1 MFKYLFFAL
10 VVRPLILL
18 ILGINVR
25 HRHRLPEQG
34 PAILIAN
41 HNSHLDT
48 LTLMSLYP
56 LKKVKR
62 IRPVA
67 ADDYFLK
74 NKWLAWFSLQV
85 IGIIPI
91 SRTGMKARRD
101 LFAPISDALEKGDII
116 IFFPEGS
123 RGEPERLSDF
133 KSGIAHVARRHPEVP
148 IYPIFMHGLGKALPK
163 GDPLFVPFFCDIFIG
178 EPLHWNGDKVT
189 FMEEVTESINA
200 LAVEGEFPKWE

>member
-91 SRTGMKARRD
+91 SRNGMKARRD

-178 EPLHWNGDKVT
+178 EPLQWNGDKVT

-200 LAVEGEFPKWE
+200 LAAEGEFPKWE